1 MSHSSRWSRYI
12 AKDKNL
18 KLKKKQSRKRRKY
31 GIYSDG
37 SVAPAVHDG
46 MGEVTTCWVWC
57 PWRRC
62 PASDVSVPLKAGPCR
77 CRPAQPG
84 NGAEACLSAWLSSLE
99 GWVKV
104 SYVRTVCVL
113 AGQLLKHLKCGHT
126 PHVAAGGRVTFVLF
140 SLFFFLQQPRFYFCS
155 RTLNW

>member
-1 MSHSSRWSRYI
+1 MVTGHVTQQPLVSAHREGQ
-12 AKDKNL
+12 KPETE
-18 KLKKKQSRKRRKY
+18 KKKKKNSQGNGESTV
-31 GIYSDG
+31 YSDG
-37 SVAPAVHDG
+37 SVAAAVHDG

-57 PWRRC
+57 PWRRR

-99 GWVKV
+99 AWVKV

-140 SLFFFLQQPRFYFCS
+140 SLLLFFCFFF
-155 RTLNW
+155 